1 MKTLILATDT
11 FDQVN
16 TFVVAVGNRT
26 KWVSLRRDYDKVG
39 DGIYW
44 ALSSG
49 AVLKDKYTAADVAER
64 DRLNAET
71 PLQHGEIVLIDGEQY
86 KTRVLGNYSNCAIF
100 DKI

>member
-1 MKTLILATDT
+1 MKTLILATDS

-16 TFVVAVGNRT
+16 SFNVNAG
-26 KWVSLRRDYDKVG
+26 RRVMTAHLKQDYDKVG

-44 ALSSG
+44 ALSTGS
-49 AVLKDKYTAADVAER
+49 VLKDKYTAADVAER
-64 DRLNAET
+64 DRLNSET